1 MKISL
6 LLLLCFAS
14 FLFNFNSRKDA
25 LKYNKKN
32 SMKFQEFKNDNNE
45 IDDKII
51 NEEIDKLAE
60 KSKKMVTDENGEK
73 LIDENSETDCNKI
86 SQIGLAYEKVSKT
99 YLYKYKVFNP
109 YEMIVKFTDFVDDNK
124 EILKDS
130 FDLVSDVKY
139 CIQKKGKLNTRCAR
153 FQYSGFR
160 NILMQQIRIYATN
173 KCPSIL
179 NMIGYSIRKKK
190 QYLFVEN
197 KGNGTLR
204 SFINNPKHFKINQTQ
219 KLIIAYGVASALE
232 SLHKN
237 NIIHRNVNLSN
248 ISLDKDLHPYLSN
261 FYFAVQI
268 DTKLPYVVTE
278 TTPEFM
284 SPEFIQDSK
293 SNQLSFKLDVY
304 SYGIVLFMLIT
315 ENNPFKGLSKKKIF
329 SNALKGK
336 RPNISHTVNKEWK
349 ELIIQCWDQNPT
361 NRPTFIT
368 NICECKIIQ

>member
-1 MKISL
+1 
-6 LLLLCFAS
+6 
-14 FLFNFNSRKDA
+14 
-25 LKYNKKN
+25 
-32 SMKFQEFKNDNNE
+32 
-45 IDDKII
+45 
-51 NEEIDKLAE
+51 
-60 KSKKMVTDENGEK
+60 
-73 LIDENSETDCNKI
+73 
-86 SQIGLAYEKVSKT
+86 
-99 YLYKYKVFNP
+99 
-109 YEMIVKFTDFVDDNK
+109 
-124 EILKDS
+124 
-130 FDLVSDVKY
+130 
-139 CIQKKGKLNTRCAR
+139 
-153 FQYSGFR
+153 
-160 NILMQQIRIYATN
+160 MQQIRIYATN

-197 KGNGTLR
+197 KGNGTLG

-361 NRPTFIT
+361 NRPTFT
-368 NICECKIIQ
+368 NICNAIEKFVDMAAIDLKSFNNYKAIVNRNIQ